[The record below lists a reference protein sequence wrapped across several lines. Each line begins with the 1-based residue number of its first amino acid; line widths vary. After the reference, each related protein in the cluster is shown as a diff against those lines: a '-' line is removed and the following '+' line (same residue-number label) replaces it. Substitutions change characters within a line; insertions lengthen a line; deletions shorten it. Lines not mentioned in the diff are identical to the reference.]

1 MERRDQVSWTDLFLD
16 PRFVRVHLR
25 SSVRFRLAI
34 VLPLKKSGHSC
45 RHKEALWKEVR
56 MMSSWSAAGMLR
68 SAQRFRR
75 RSKAQAFWFLS
86 VLRKR
91 RAEATP
97 LTPARSEE
105 HTSELQSLMRISY
118 AVLGLKKNITK

>member
-45 RHKEALWKEVR
+45 SHKEALWKEVR

-75 RSKAQAFWFLS
+75 RSTAQAFWFLS

-91 RAEATP
+91 RAEATQ
-97 LTPARSEE
+97 LTPDAASAWC
-105 HTSELQSLMRISY
+105 TMAQTISKR
-118 AVLGLKKNITK
+118 AIII